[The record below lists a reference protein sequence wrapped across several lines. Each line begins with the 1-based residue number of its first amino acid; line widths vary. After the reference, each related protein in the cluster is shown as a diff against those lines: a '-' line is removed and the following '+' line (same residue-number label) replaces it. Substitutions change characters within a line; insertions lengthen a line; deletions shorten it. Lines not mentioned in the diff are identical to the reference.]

1 MTRAPTYPIHRNRR
15 NSISIRFSVRSIR
28 FSRCGPRAARPS
40 PSRLARAQ
48 RQGDTLPPSRARVKG
63 RAALHR
69 DSTTRRAGAG
79 GGGRPL
85 VGGAGKRGPPGDGRG
100 PPPCE
105 KGRASRLP
113 VYTRRGSGRLDGLAL
128 APRRKRKGPGPPG
141 RKRRGR
147 PKAALMALGSA
158 LRERGSLSSR
168 SLALQYFRRRRA

>member
-100 PPPCE
+100 PPPARR
-105 KGRASRLP
+105 GRASRLP
-113 VYTRRGSGRLDGLAL
+113 VYTRRGLNQLDELAL
-128 APRRKRKGPGPPG
+128 ADLQRRPGQSG
-141 RKRRGR
+141 GVDVVLLCGNGLAVDLD
-147 PKAALMALGSA
+147 AAAIDESTRLTRTGSET
-158 LRERGSLSSR
+158 RVC
-168 SLALQYFRRRRA
+168 Q